1 MVWLQLQGPEAHAV
15 LSLQHL
21 PEAQRRFAPL
31 GILSCADVCA
41 GLMHKL
47 APSLDPPH
55 AMLLEQTRV
64 SQQPR
69 GCAMN
74 CGIQGVVL
82 TSLIA
87 MQAVQCTM
95 AYAF

>member
-1 MVWLQLQGPEAHAV
+1 MWVQLQGREAHAV

-55 AMLLEQTRV
+55 AMLLEQIRVRV
-64 SQQPR
+64 SSMQV
-69 GCAMN
+69 AMHHGRCN
-74 CGIQGVVL
+74 PDPDMHARVIV
-82 TSLIA
+82 T
-87 MQAVQCTM
+87 
-95 AYAF
+95 